1 MIPERYSPYETRL
14 RVGAVDFT
22 PVPGDVAANLEK
34 ITGWIA
40 EAAEAGVG
48 LLVFPEEAL
57 TGAIHCDECERLG
70 GPCGLHRSL
79 AETVPG
85 LSTEALARLADDH
98 DMYLVV
104 GMIEQDPDDPDALYN
119 AAAVIGPE
127 GILGTYRKLHLGSL
141 PFVTEGVSFRPGTSL
156 DVFETRYGPIGV
168 QICYDF
174 WLNPEGSRLLA
185 LQGARIIVNP
195 TAAFAGGPDKVES
208 MRRVAAT
215 RGQENFVF
223 TISANQVGGIDLG
236 ESLED
241 SFEGALPANYAGH
254 SLICGPDFPDFSHI
268 YAEGSDTEGLVVAD
282 LDFEVLHRW
291 DEVCPWRQWRATHQ
305 SGTSE
310 LFATEFAK
318 LVHGPPAQ

>member
-1 MIPERYSPYETRL
+1 MIPDRYSHYEIRL
-14 RVGAVDFT
+14 RAGAVDFT
-22 PVPGDVAANLEK
+22 PVPGDVAANLAK
-34 ITGWIA
+34 VTHWIA
-40 EAAEAGVG
+40 EAAQAGVG

-57 TGAIHCDECERLG
+57 TGAIHCGDCERLG
-70 GPCGLHRSL
+70 GPCDLHRKL

-85 LSTEALARLADDH
+85 PSTQALAGLAAEH

-104 GMIEQDPDDPDALYN
+104 GMIEQDSDDPDPLYN

-127 GILGTYRKLHLGSL
+127 GVIGTYRKLHLGSL
-141 PFVTEGVSFRPGTSL
+141 PFVTEGVTFRPGTSL
-156 DVFETRYGPIGV
+156 EAFETRYGPIGV

-208 MRRVAAT
+208 MRRVATT

-223 TISANQVGGIDLG
+223 TISANQVGGVDTG
-236 ESLED
+236 DSLED
-241 SFEGALPANYAGH
+241 SFDGALPSNYAGH
-254 SLICGPDFPDFSHI
+254 SLICGPNFPDFSHI

-291 DEVCPWRQWRATHQ
+291 DDVCPWRHWRATHQ
-305 SGTSE
+305 SATSQ
-310 LFATEFAK
+310 LFATQFAK
-318 LVHGPPAQ
+318 LTHGPPAQ